1 MGYVYASYYINGNT
15 SNCTS
20 GTLWLPGQGRSIDY
34 NDGKRS
40 DISYIYLS
48 NFGRYAEQGGLES
61 WLVEYVVNSRSYS
74 YMNTLIRNSAS
85 GYDVTARNGARHIM
99 IGAGG
104 CPPPIIYGCRDPQA
118 DNYNAS
124 ATADATCTYSAASV
138 SLTASPTSLIL
149 EDGGTY
155 TLTWSISSRSTI
167 YSRQLYLNGSFNRT
181 ITSNSGSL
189 TLSPSTGT
197 DLTYQLRVTNKAGV
211 SYSPNRTITVYERPV
226 VTLSVD
232 RPTIVQGESANLT
245 WTTSGDATTMN
256 ITPGIGPSNLSSTVS
271 ISPTITTTYTA
282 TASGNGGTGSDSL
295 TVTVLPPPSVTV
307 NGPDRADYGS
317 TITVSYEGV
326 NVATSFTLTPHYYDL
341 DGFIEYGDS
350 ITLPVGDNVSGDYTF
365 DNIPWGNRG
374 PSRIEFVGMAEGY
387 GGLIASDVHPVSI
400 NIDQMPDL
408 IDIPESQ
415 DKFKSEEPVISP
427 DRVVTTLQLVVD
439 DIDIPVAIKA
449 DLPIQVEIDDD
460 SNYRDVEQI

>member
-155 TLTWSISSRSTI
+155 TLTWSISSKSTI

-232 RPTIVQGESANLT
+232 RPTIVQGESANLS

-295 TVTVLPPPSVTV
+295 TVTVLPRPIV
-307 NGPDRADYGS
+307 NVYADITIDYGS
-317 TITVSYEGV
+317 TPEFYYDAT
-326 NVATSFTLTPHYYDL
+326 NVPESFTVTPHYYDL
-341 DGFIEYGDS
+341 DGVETIGSPISLETGDS
-350 ITLPVGDNVSGDYTF
+350 VDGDDIL

-374 PSRIEFVGMAEGY
+374 PSIIELRALGVGY
-387 GGLIASDVHPVSI
+387 GELTDTDNHLISVDIDRMPNLI
-400 NIDQMPDL
+400 N
-408 IDIPESQ
+408 IPESR
-415 DKFKSEEPVISP
+415 DKLKQEDVTSPEEESLLVLE
-427 DRVVTTLQLVVD
+427 VT
-439 DIDIPVAIKA
+439 DIDIPVEVKA
-449 DLPIQVEIDDD
+449 DLPAQVQINDDKIWR
-460 SNYRDVEQI
+460 NVEQI